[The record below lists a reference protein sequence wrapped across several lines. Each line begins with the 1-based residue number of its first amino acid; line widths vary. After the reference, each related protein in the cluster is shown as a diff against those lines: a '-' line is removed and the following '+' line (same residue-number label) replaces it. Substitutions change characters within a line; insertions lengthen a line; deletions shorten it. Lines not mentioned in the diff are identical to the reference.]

1 MLRMLMV
8 RGEPMFVAQ
17 IPALHELNKVRSCQS
32 AFQVSGP
39 LERRRMVL
47 LMLRN
52 LNRGSLMPSQMALLI
67 LEPQYASLYV
77 VRW

>member
-1 MLRMLMV
+1 MLRVLMV
-8 RGEPMFVAQ
+8 RQEPMFVAQ
-17 IPALHELNKVRSCQS
+17 ILALHELNEVHSCHS

-39 LERRRMVL
+39 PERKRMVP

-52 LNRGSLMPSQMALLI
+52 LNTGSWMPSQMALPI
-67 LEPQYASLYV
+67 WEPQASLYV